1 MHLNF
6 TKIFCCIP
14 AVKCQEMLL
23 THTRQIISK
32 KYYYPIC
39 IPNVDVFSQK
49 MTAVTFII
57 IDRLLIIYSSYLVLG
72 KMKKKQRTLTSFV
85 YTILDIHI
93 YSYTSSIHNHACRRK
108 WGKKRILIYWEI
120 WKRLNIRTLFT
131 FIFNLLFMKLMSFYL
146 PRQTMWST
154 RRQKSLFSLSRSTSL
169 LSRVACVTNEH
180 FRYLISQR
188 QSHCSTQY
196 KHSTEAKRVEW
207 YVYLEQKTERKR
219 RETNSQE
226 TLFFDCTA
234 ESFNIILSFT
244 LYLIHYDYAVDN
256 CACHK

>member
-154 RRQKSLFSLSRSTSL
+154 RRQKSLFSLVQLHCCLVLYVWQTNTSAISFHNDNPIVL
-169 LSRVACVTNEH
+169 HNTN
-180 FRYLISQR
+180 I
-188 QSHCSTQY
+188 
-196 KHSTEAKRVEW
+196 A
-207 YVYLEQKTERKR
+207 RKR
-219 RETNSQE
+219 KGSS
-226 TLFFDCTA
+226 DM
-234 ESFNIILSFT
+234 FT
-244 LYLIHYDYAVDN
+244 
-256 CACHK
+256 